1 MRQFGVLKEG
11 SALFQEYSVYIKEVS
26 AALAESQRRLGSRR
40 REDRR
45 RGRGQ
50 PIYTLFGPM
59 DPKGR
64 KIIAV
69 KKKKTQQVTF

>member
-1 MRQFGVLKEG
+1 MLKEG

-45 RGRGQ
+45 RQGTDGLHT
-50 PIYTLFGPM
+50 IWASGP
-59 DPKGR
+59 
-64 KIIAV
+64 
-69 KKKKTQQVTF
+69 

>member
-1 MRQFGVLKEG
+1 MLKEG

-50 PIYTLFGPM
+50 TVYTLFGPV

-69 KKKKTQQVTF
+69 KKRHSK